1 LFVIGGI
8 EMKKACISL
17 SIIMVVSFCIYTSA
31 HANWGWEC
39 TDDPE
44 PYYYQG
50 WGKWYVYEDTRI
62 FMVQLDEKTYKYVF
76 DYNSNFMGGW
86 VTYMPMRLP

>member
-1 LFVIGGI
+1 MRKTILSLTII
-8 EMKKACISL
+8 IS
-17 SIIMVVSFCIYTSA
+17 VSFFIYTSA

-39 TDDPE
+39 TDDPV

-50 WGKWYVYEDTRI
+50 WGKWYVYEDSKI
-62 FMVQLDEKTYKYVF
+62 FMVQLDERTYKYVF
-76 DYNSNFMGGW
+76 DCDSKFIGGW